1 VTSFID
7 SLCSPAVGLSNAAF
21 EGDSLMDELAAFR
34 RVSRF
39 GSWTGLFQDGFVF
52 DCCCLVGLCL
62 EVGEVMSLSTA
73 ASASLVRKV
82 APSVAWKLRALRGG
96 L

>member
-1 VTSFID
+1 VISSTD
-7 SLCSPAVGLSNAAF
+7 PLCSPVVGLSNAAF

-34 RVSRF
+34 RVSRL
-39 GSWTGLFQDGFVF
+39 GGWTGLFQEGFVF
-52 DCCCLVGLCL
+52 DCGCLVGLCL
-62 EVGEVMSLSTA
+62 DVGEVISLSTA

-82 APSVAWKLRALRGG
+82 APSVAWKVRALRGS